1 MITISADALAHA
13 VKIASRVGDRV
24 WLTTREGS
32 LTVRSV
38 APGFEASISVPCES
52 GQQQHRL
59 LLEAKALHRA
69 ASKLEGS
76 LTLSQDKSRIVVRSG
91 KRRTEIDCYEY
102 DDPQLL
108 SVPDHSR
115 TVDVSALRTAIE
127 RTESAASKDLTHA
140 HLRCVRLILEN
151 GVGAVATDGRRLHLC
166 GSAREE
172 GASAL
177 SLPAPLAA
185 VLDDLLPK
193 SGSVSIRA
201 DAHVVRVEGEGWH
214 AAHAAVAGVFPS
226 YARVIPSGR
235 SREAY
240 VSREALA
247 SELSVL
253 LALGARHA
261 LLELGEL
268 LLRVTT
274 SDPPSECA
282 VEARMQGESPGAVA
296 LDLRYLCDAV
306 GAMRGNEIV
315 LALSGGVLDPIVV
328 EDRDGMAV
336 VMPVREMDAR
346 VRAAR

>member
-38 APGFEASISVPCES
+38 APGFEVSISVPCES
-52 GQQQHRL
+52 GQQQPM

-76 LTLSQDKSRIVVRSG
+76 LTLSQDKSRVVVRSG

-127 RTESAASKDLTHA
+127 RTESAASKDITHA

-177 SLPAPLAA
+177 TLPAPLAA
-185 VLDDLLPK
+185 MLDDLLPK

-253 LALGARHA
+253 LALGARRA
-261 LLELGEL
+261 LLELGE

-306 GAMRGNEIV
+306 GAMRDDEIV
-315 LALSGGVLDPIVV
+315 LALSGGVLDPVVV

-346 VRAAR
+346 VQAAR

>member
-1 MITISADALAHA
+1 VITISADALAHA

-38 APGFEASISVPCES
+38 APGFEVSISVPCES
-52 GQQQHRL
+52 GQQPPM

-76 LTLSQDKSRIVVRSG
+76 LTLSQDKSRVVVRSG

-127 RTESAASKDLTHA
+127 RTESAASKDITRAYLC
-140 HLRCVRLILEN
+140 CVRLILEN
-151 GVGAVATDGRRLHLC
+151 GVSAVATDGRRLHLC

-240 VSREALA
+240 VERKALA

-253 LALGARHA
+253 LALGARRA
-261 LLELGEL
+261 LLELGE

-306 GAMRGNEIV
+306 VAMRDDEIV
-315 LALSGGVLDPIVV
+315 LALSGGVLDPVVV
-328 EDRDGMAV
+328 EDRAGMAV

-346 VRAAR
+346 VQAAR

>member
-24 WLTTREGS
+24 WLATGEGS

-38 APGFEASISVPCES
+38 APGFEVSISVPCES
-52 GQQQHRL
+52 GQQPPM

-76 LTLSQDKSRIVVRSG
+76 LTLSQDKSRVVVRSG

-127 RTESAASKDLTHA
+127 RTESAASKDITHA

-151 GVGAVATDGRRLHLC
+151 GVGAVATDGRRLHLY

-185 VLDDLLPK
+185 MLDDLLPK

-201 DAHVVRVEGEGWH
+201 DDHVVRVEGEGWH

-253 LALGARHA
+253 LALGARRA
-261 LLELGEL
+261 LLELGE

-282 VEARMQGESPGAVA
+282 VEARVQGEPRSAVA
-296 LDLRYLCDAV
+296 LDLRYLSDAV
-306 GAMRGNEIV
+306 GAMRADEIV
-315 LALSGGVLDPIVV
+315 IALSGDALDPIVV

-346 VRAAR
+346 VQAAR

>member
-38 APGFEASISVPCES
+38 APGFEVSISVPCES
-52 GQQQHRL
+52 GQQPPM

-76 LTLSQDKSRIVVRSG
+76 LTLSQDKSRVVVRSG

-127 RTESAASKDLTHA
+127 RTESAASKDVTRAYLC
-140 HLRCVRLILEN
+140 CVRLILEN
-151 GVGAVATDGRRLHLC
+151 GVSAVATDGRRLHLC

-253 LALGARHA
+253 LALGARRA
-261 LLELGEL
+261 LLELGE

-306 GAMRGNEIV
+306 GAMRDDEIV
-315 LALSGGVLDPIVV
+315 LALSGGVLDPVVV
-328 EDRDGMAV
+328 EDRAGMAV
-336 VMPVREMDAR
+336 VMPVREMNAR
-346 VRAAR
+346 VQAAR